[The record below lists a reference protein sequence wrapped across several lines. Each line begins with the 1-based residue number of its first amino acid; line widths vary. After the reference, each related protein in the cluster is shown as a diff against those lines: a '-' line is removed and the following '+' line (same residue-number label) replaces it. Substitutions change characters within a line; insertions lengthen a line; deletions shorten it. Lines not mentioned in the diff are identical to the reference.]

1 MHAHIKFCAL
11 LPASSWMNL
20 RDVLPDRRRSCP
32 PQRRHASAFSG
43 PGLLP
48 GEQEVGGVEYK
59 LQLLDP
65 TPTRFQQLVSK
76 AEAARQATFCADR
89 LTNAGA
95 SRCQQANPPTLHI
108 DHLPACLS
116 ACPPACL
123 LARLP
128 DCLPVCLPARLR
140 AHLPACL
147 PVCLQVT
154 QLNWRL
160 AEGCGECLYALGV
173 EDNGHPLGLC
183 EADLR
188 GSLEVLSAMAAEVG
202 AEAQVLQV
210 RRHGSG

>member
-1 MHAHIKFCAL
+1 
-11 LPASSWMNL
+11 
-20 RDVLPDRRRSCP
+20 
-32 PQRRHASAFSG
+32 
-43 PGLLP
+43 
-48 GEQEVGGVEYK
+48 
-59 LQLLDP
+59 
-65 TPTRFQQLVSK
+65 
-76 AEAARQATFCADR
+76 
-89 LTNAGA
+89 
-95 SRCQQANPPTLHI
+95 
-108 DHLPACLS
+108 
-116 ACPPACL
+116 
-123 LARLP
+123 
-128 DCLPVCLPARLR
+128 
-140 AHLPACL
+140 L